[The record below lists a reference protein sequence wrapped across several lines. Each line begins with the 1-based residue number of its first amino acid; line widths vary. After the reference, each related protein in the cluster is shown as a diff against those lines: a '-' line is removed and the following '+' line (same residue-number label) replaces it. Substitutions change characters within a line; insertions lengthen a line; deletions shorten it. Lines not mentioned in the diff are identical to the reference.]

1 MKWNAKSSSA
11 FNQPTSWQQLQ
22 RGSLYCNALNRYFT
36 NWLPKILGD
45 HLLKIGGLSGEI
57 HCELPHLHQMIVST
71 EIDEN
76 LTALLTEDNLSLMQ
90 ASLLE
95 LPFVEDS
102 INACLLINVLNFS
115 QDPHQILREINRVLC
130 DDGYLFVS
138 LFNPFSRLLFKR
150 TLGITPQQSFPFRQ
164 YLLCRVI
171 DWLELLNFDILAQQH
186 LPLHNEH
193 GLFSPLTVICA
204 QKRVCPLTL
213 QPQKMHFRAAGNLEP
228 ANAFKQIKEN

>member
-1 MKWNAKSSSA
+1 MKWNAKSSA
-11 FNQPTSWQQLQ
+11 DFNQPTSWRQLQ
-22 RGSLYCNALNRYFT
+22 RGSQYCNALNRYFA
-36 NWLPKILGD
+36 NWLPNIVGD
-45 HLLKIGGLSGEI
+45 HLLKIGGLSAEI
-57 HCELPHLHQMIVST
+57 RCELPQLHQIIVSA

-76 LTALLTEDNLSLMQ
+76 LTALLADDNLSLIQ
-90 ASLLE
+90 ASPLE

-102 INACLLINVLNFS
+102 INACLLLNVLNFC

-150 TLGITPQQSFPFRQ
+150 TLGVKVQQPFPFRQ

-186 LPLHNEH
+186 LPLHNER
-193 GLFSPLTVICA
+193 GPFAPLTVICA
-204 QKRVCPLTL
+204 QKRVYPLTL
-213 QPQKMHFRAAGNLEP
+213 QPQKMSFRAAGNLEP
-228 ANAFKQIKEN
+228 ANAFKQMKEN